1 MKLEITKERETPLLS
16 RKRINIMVE
25 FEGSTPS
32 RKDIVKAIAKKLDVS
47 DKLIVT
53 KHIYQRFGIGL
64 IKVIAHVYETESDK
78 NKVEREYLLKKHV
91 VEAPKEQ
98 TAKV

>member
-1 MKLEITKERETPLLS
+1 MKLEITKEKETPLLS
-16 RKRINIMVE
+16 RKRITIMVE

-32 RKDIVKAIAKKLDVS
+32 RKDIVKAVAKKLDVS

-53 KHIYQRFGIGL
+53 KHIYQRFGVGL
-64 IKVIAHVYETESDK
+64 IKVISHVYETESDK

-91 VEAPKEQ
+91 EAPKEEQ
-98 TAKV
+98 TA